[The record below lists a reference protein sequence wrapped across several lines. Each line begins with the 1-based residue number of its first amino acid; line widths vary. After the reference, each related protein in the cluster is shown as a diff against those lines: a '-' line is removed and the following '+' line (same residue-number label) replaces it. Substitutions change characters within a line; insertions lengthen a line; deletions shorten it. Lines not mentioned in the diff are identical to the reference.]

1 MRVWLTSLLLFL
13 SISMTSQRLVM
24 AQPTTAYE
32 YALIKTVSQKYLPA
46 DVTIHYIESSP
57 IYPGYNGLT
66 QQLEPK
72 RFLIQMNPRDREPV
86 SRAYTLL
93 HELGHVIDAVQGR
106 LEFNPL
112 RWDSKI
118 YPNMEWKDRPWEQS
132 ANEWADCLMYE
143 IFVEPKLKAQGL
155 IK

>member
-1 MRVWLTSLLLFL
+1 MKVLLTSLLLFL
-13 SISMTSQRLVM
+13 SIAMTSQRLVM

-32 YALIKTVSQKYLPA
+32 QAIIKRVAREYIPA

-72 RFLIQMNPRDREPV
+72 RYLIQMNPRDKDPI

-112 RWDSKI
+112 RWDGKI
-118 YPNMEWKDRPWEQS
+118 YKPMQWQDRPWEQS

-143 IFVEPKLKAQGL
+143 LFVEPLAKAN
-155 IK
+155 K